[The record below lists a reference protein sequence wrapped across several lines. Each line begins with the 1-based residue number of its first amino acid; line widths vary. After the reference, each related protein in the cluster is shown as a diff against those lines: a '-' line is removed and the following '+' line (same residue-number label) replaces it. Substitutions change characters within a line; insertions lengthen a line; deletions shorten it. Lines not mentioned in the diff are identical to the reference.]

1 MLRQTSPGS
10 FVASQIPVADGPT
23 RVAIADLNGDGIPD
37 IVVNSLVFQAIS
49 EPARITVL
57 LQSATNRG
65 QFAVAGVY
73 EGPMVGIFV
82 AAGDV
87 NGDGLNDI
95 VVNDGPSVLLQRA
108 DAPGSF
114 SSLRPL
120 R

>member
-1 MLRQTSPGS
+1 
-10 FVASQIPVADGPT
+10 
-23 RVAIADLNGDGIPD
+23 
-37 IVVNSLVFQAIS
+37 
-49 EPARITVL
+49 
-57 LQSATNRG
+57 
-65 QFAVAGVY
+65 
-73 EGPMVGIFV
+73 MVGIFV

-114 SSLRPL
+114 APLRPL

>member
-1 MLRQTSPGS
+1 
-10 FVASQIPVADGPT
+10 
-23 RVAIADLNGDGIPD
+23 
-37 IVVNSLVFQAIS
+37 
-49 EPARITVL
+49 
-57 LQSATNRG
+57 
-65 QFAVAGVY
+65 
-73 EGPMVGIFV
+73 MVGIFV

>member
-1 MLRQTSPGS
+1 
-10 FVASQIPVADGPT
+10 
-23 RVAIADLNGDGIPD
+23 
-37 IVVNSLVFQAIS
+37 
-49 EPARITVL
+49 
-57 LQSATNRG
+57 
-65 QFAVAGVY
+65 
-73 EGPMVGIFV
+73 MVGIFV

-114 SSLRPL
+114 AALRPL